1 MEMVAVEKK
10 NILVVDDEKNIR
22 FTVTHALT
30 SDEFEIDEA
39 SSGVEG
45 LKKSQERSYDLLLVD
60 LRMPGMTG
68 IEMLREIRRR
78 KADTPPAVVIT
89 AYGIPQQLLEAAALG
104 AIDYVRKPFSIQT
117 LRSIVR
123 TILDR
128 MTLADDFQPVTAV
141 EHLELAKRKLMFGL
155 TTEAKD
161 SLLHAI
167 ALDPKSSED
176 LLLLG
181 VCLLL
186 ESNTEQARE
195 AFQRALMIDPLNK
208 TASEYLAWLAA
219 PRA

>member
-1 MEMVAVEKK
+1 MDTVAVEKK

-30 SDEFEIDEA
+30 SDEFDIDEA

-78 KADTPPAVVIT
+78 KAESPPAVVIT
-89 AYGIPQQLLEAAALG
+89 AYGIPQQLLEAASLG

-117 LRSIVR
+117 LRAIVR
-123 TILDR
+123 TILER
-128 MTLADDFQPVTAV
+128 MSLTDDFRPLTAD
-141 EHLELAKRKLMFGL
+141 EHLEVAKRKMMFGRHE
-155 TTEAKD
+155 EAKENLQ
-161 SLLHAI
+161 SAI
-167 ALDPKSSED
+167 ALDPRNAED
-176 LLLLG
+176 FLLFG

-186 ESNTEQARE
+186 ESHPDQARE
-195 AFQRALMIDPLNK
+195 AFQRTLMIDPLNK

-219 PRA
+219 AH